1 MYPILAD
8 LGFFD
13 DSELKNVC
21 KQGSFLGAIPDPNI
35 PGYETVNGS
44 LGNGLGVACGIA
56 KALKEKNSE
65 NKVFVLVGDVELY
78 EGANWEAIMFAAH
91 HGLSPAVL

>member
-13 DSELKNVC
+13 ASELKNVC
-21 KQGSFLGAIPDPNI
+21 KQGSFLEAIPDPNI

-44 LGNGLGVACGIA
+44 LGNGLGVAYGYCKGI
-56 KALKEKNSE
+56 KRKELRE
-65 NKVFVLVGDVELY
+65 
-78 EGANWEAIMFAAH
+78 
-91 HGLSPAVL
+91 